1 MTASTLLARVL
12 LKGHR
17 VSVSQGQLLIEPQ
30 SGSEVPD
37 DWIPENADR
46 LAHDIGSALNIA
58 VFRYQSYSTG
68 QYKFKRKNGCVI
80 HIAGAS
86 IQMLDLIHN
95 TKAFCIFNVE
105 LTRDRNTKHGKEG
118 APLPEKQ
125 FRPRPRSDFVKFWQL
140 CPFKPRKDNCSY
152 HRRMGNLK
160 QLILTGCYKEDEK
173 VVTSSLRPLSITHD
187 ELFSSVMKGQTVR
200 KACVTGVY
208 DVRKACVSS
217 VCNESAQP
225 QTTQG
230 IQPNLTTGEICYG
243 NTVNRLKVNRDT
255 SLQDIE
261 DKGAEYKT
269 VDQQS
274 IEPLTAE
281 LPATKKRP
289 EEQTTEE
296 WLAELNSSAS
306 L

>member
-1 MTASTLLARVL
+1 MTESTLLAHL
-12 LKGHR
+12 LKRGDR

-37 DWIPENADR
+37 EWMQQNADR
-46 LAHDIGSALNIA
+46 LAHDIGSALNIS

-68 QYKFKRKNGCVI
+68 QYEFKRKNGGVI
-80 HIAGAS
+80 HIPGAN
-86 IQMLDLIHN
+86 IQMLDLIHI

-125 FRPRPRSDFVKFWQL
+125 FRPRPGSDFVKFWQL

-160 QLILTGCYKEDEK
+160 PLILTGCYKEDEK

-217 VCNESAQP
+217 VCNESAQT

-230 IQPNLTTGEICYG
+230 LQPNLTTGAICYG

-274 IEPLTAE
+274 IQPPTVQQ
-281 LPATKKRP
+281 PTVKKRP
-289 EEQTTEE
+289 EEQTTDE
-296 WLAELNSSAS
+296 WLEPYYQEADS
-306 L
+306 